1 MKQLYYIGVVCLLV
15 GCNVFSSK
23 KKVFDYAYV
32 NGKGLYAAAY
42 GKEPTR
48 IFINGTDPRL
58 SPDGRKIAYTDIGGK
73 DHERRIGVF
82 DLEAGKVT
90 ILDTGCH
97 SCYGPVWSPDGNY
110 LVYNAFTGKTWGIK
124 YVDKDNQ
131 HVVELATSTD
141 SLLEFS
147 APTWSS
153 DGKKIVVQNMAAVY
167 IYSMSGRVLQS
178 VPLEQMDSSLAFS
191 SSTTFVLN
199 KNEDKLVYW
208 AGVSSDVK
216 SGEPHTAVFVHDL
229 GSGKSARI
237 SPKGYECWQ
246 PILKG
251 DTVYCNGKKGAS
263 GKSNVYRMDLNGR
276 NFEVALKNKMDVSFA
291 SR

>member
-1 MKQLYYIGVVCLLV
+1 MKQLYFLGGVCLLAS
-15 GCNVFSSK
+15 CSLFSSK

-73 DHERRIGVF
+73 GHERRIGVF

-90 ILDTGCH
+90 ILDTACH
-97 SCYGPVWSPDGNY
+97 NCYGPVWSPDGNY
-110 LVYNAFTGKTWGIK
+110 LVYNAFTVKNWGIR

-141 SLLEFS
+141 SLLGFS

-153 DGKKIVVQNMAAVY
+153 DGKKIVVQNTSAVY
-167 IYSMSGRVLQS
+167 IYSVGGRVLQS

-208 AGVSSDVK
+208 AGVPSDVK

-229 GSGKSARI
+229 GAGKSVRI

-246 PILKG
+246 PILRG
-251 DTVYCNGKKGAS
+251 DTVYCNGKKGAG
-263 GKSNVYRMDLNGR
+263 GKSNVYRMDLNGK
-276 NFEVALKNKMDVSFA
+276 NFEVALKNKIDVSFA
-291 SR
+291 AR